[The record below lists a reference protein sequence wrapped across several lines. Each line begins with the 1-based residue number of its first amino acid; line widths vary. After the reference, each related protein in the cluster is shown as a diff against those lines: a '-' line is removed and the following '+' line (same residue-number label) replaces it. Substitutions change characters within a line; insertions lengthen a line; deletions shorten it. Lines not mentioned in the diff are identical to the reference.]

1 MAPMSVSDIFISAGA
16 ILGSVGVGG
25 ATVAALSGW
34 LGKVWANRLMEQD
47 RAKYAA
53 DLEALK
59 SRFEQSHRRLQAE
72 LDKTIFGHQ
81 LKTQTEFNALMEM
94 WKKVPP
100 LESAV
105 RWAPVAVSLGGSAE
119 AATRELDQLK
129 EATVKL
135 ESLLEDFGPF

>member
-1 MAPMSVSDIFISAGA
+1 MAPMSVSDIFITAGA

-47 RAKYAA
+47 RAKYAS

-81 LKTQTEFNALMEM
+81 LKTQTEFDALREL
-94 WKKVPP
+94 WKTIPP
-100 LESAV
+100 LERVLEWIRVGRSFGNTEV
-105 RWAPVAVSLGGSAE
+105 PKSH
-119 AATRELDQLK
+119 LDQL
-129 EATVKL
+129 
-135 ESLLEDFGPF
+135 

>member
-1 MAPMSVSDIFISAGA
+1 VSTMAPMSVSDIFITAGA

-47 RAKYAA
+47 RAKYAS

-72 LDKTIFGHQ
+72 LDLRSSTKDADRVRRTSGALENHSASGKSAGMDSSGKIF
-81 LKTQTEFNALMEM
+81 
-94 WKKVPP
+94 WKY
-100 LESAV
+100 
-105 RWAPVAVSLGGSAE
+105 
-119 AATRELDQLK
+119 
-129 EATVKL
+129 
-135 ESLLEDFGPF
+135 